1 MAKSASNKK
10 SIPTTSSSSTATS
23 AASSSVVLKEMKST
37 LTTTINNYFDTISAQ
52 PRLKLI
58 DLFLIFLVLL
68 GILQFIYVL
77 IIGNFPFNSFLGGF
91 ISCVGQFVLLV
102 SLRLQINDSTTTTT
116 DKESDDQLELD
127 EDKIENGTTGGGNGR
142 LFKEIT
148 PERSFGDFIFASLIL
163 HFIVIHFINWLK
175 RQRYEEDVECKIE
188 NLVI

>member
-23 AASSSVVLKEMKST
+23 AASSSVVLKEVKST

>member
-1 MAKSASNKK
+1 MSN
-10 SIPTTSSSSTATS
+10 
-23 AASSSVVLKEMKST
+23 
-37 LTTTINNYFDTISAQ
+37 
-52 PRLKLI
+52 
-58 DLFLIFLVLL
+58 
-68 GILQFIYVL
+68 
-77 IIGNFPFNSFLGGF
+77 
-91 ISCVGQFVLLV
+91 
-102 SLRLQINDSTTTTT
+102 TTTTN
-116 DKESDDQLELD
+116 KESDDQLELD

>member
-10 SIPTTSSSSTATS
+10 SIPTTSSSSTTTS
-23 AASSSVVLKEMKST
+23 AASSSVVLKEVKST

-116 DKESDDQLELD
+116 NKESDDQLELD

>member
-68 GILQFIYVL
+68 GILKFIYVL